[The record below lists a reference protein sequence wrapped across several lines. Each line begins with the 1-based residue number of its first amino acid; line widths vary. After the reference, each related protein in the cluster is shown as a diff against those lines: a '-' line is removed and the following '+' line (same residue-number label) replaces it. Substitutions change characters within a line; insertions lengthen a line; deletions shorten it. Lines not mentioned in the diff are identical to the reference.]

1 MCRNH
6 RSKRTVPSIPDKRL
20 NRLDLDPEPRG
31 HVNDV
36 LHQPL
41 QLPRVFD
48 ARRHQVGHQDLLT
61 MRTVPQNLRAPP
73 FQCLNQAPDLGQ
85 PVARRRSDGAWL
97 PGGVRSENLRF
108 GPIKQ
113 LT

>member
-1 MCRNH
+1 
-6 RSKRTVPSIPDKRL
+6 
-20 NRLDLDPEPRG
+20 
-31 HVNDV
+31 
-36 LHQPL
+36 
-41 QLPRVFD
+41 
-48 ARRHQVGHQDLLT
+48 